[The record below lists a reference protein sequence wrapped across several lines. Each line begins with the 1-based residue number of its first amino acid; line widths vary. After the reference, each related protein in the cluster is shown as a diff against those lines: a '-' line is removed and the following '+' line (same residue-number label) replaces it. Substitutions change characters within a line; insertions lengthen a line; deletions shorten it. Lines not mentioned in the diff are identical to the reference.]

1 MADIL
6 YLVERLEEVLAQGWR
21 VPFSANAVIDEDA
34 FIDIIEQMHI
44 AIPIE
49 IRQAQ
54 QIIQQ
59 KDRILA
65 QAREESER
73 MLEHAYQQAERLV
86 TQTAVVERAQLRS
99 KELRTL
105 AWQEAEE
112 IRQGAD
118 EYAGD
123 VLARLRDEL
132 QAYLHQVD
140 NGLERLK
147 AQPPPSPPV
156 APPLEFNEEES
167 DDFLTTEDGTE
178 PQEGLLPQEATF

>member
-99 KELRTL
+99 KELRTQ

-118 EYAGD
+118 EYAAD
-123 VLARLRDEL
+123 VLAHLRDEL
-132 QAYLHQVD
+132 QAYLHQVE
-140 NGLERLK
+140 NGLEQLK
-147 AQPPPSPPV
+147 PQNPPSPPAASSLDFNDEDEDEF
-156 APPLEFNEEES
+156 APDE
-167 DDFLTTEDGTE
+167 TE
-178 PQEGLLPQEATF
+178 PEEQALPQETAL